1 MCQLVSRQSE
11 QKNTIHETRQLFFP
25 RTCTTNNT
33 LRPVSGGV
41 GGLGEGGRPLS
52 PGVVRGGAR
61 PHRQPGGGPV
71 GGGRGVV
78 AVVVHQVV
86 RGEPGVG
93 ADAAGLR
100 RRVLGV
106 LYFPNYI
113 PSALN

>member
-1 MCQLVSRQSE
+1 M
-11 QKNTIHETRQLFFP
+11 H
-25 RTCTTNNT
+25 TTNNT

-41 GGLGEGGRPLS
+41 GGLGERWRPLS

-71 GGGRGVV
+71 GGGRGGGVV

-86 RGEPGVG
+86 RGQPGVG
-93 ADAAGLR
+93 ADAAGWTE
-100 RRVLGV
+100 VLSV
-106 LYFPNYI
+106 YCIFPAI